1 MRSNRVYSVDL
12 GVRYK
17 FLFFRCLA
25 PNTLPG
31 RSRTP
36 SMIEVVSPLDRAGDC
51 EISRLGPGPPIH
63 VVS

>member
-1 MRSNRVYSVDL
+1 MRSNRSFPVDL
-12 GVRYK
+12 GVRYR

-25 PNTLPG
+25 PTILPG

-51 EISRLGPGPPIH
+51 EISRLGRGPPIH